1 MAQKGKYRRLLDN
14 TAVIAAGQIGS
25 KVLVYLLTRL
35 YTSVM
40 TSSEYSV
47 ASNLTETATLLIPLI
62 SLGIGEAVFR
72 FAMDKS
78 YSKKDVFTSG
88 YAAFLMGAF
97 LFAAAIPV
105 LCSIPY
111 FEGLEWLIVTYVIS
125 SILHTICSQFI
136 RAQGQFRL
144 YALQGLLNTVL
155 TITCNV
161 IFLIPLNMS
170 YVGYVLS
177 VSVADLLSMI
187 FIFVSAR
194 LWQYFD
200 IGSVTSA
207 TLKDM
212 LKFSIPMI
220 PTTIFWWVTNVS
232 DRFMITYFVGDSVNG
247 LYSAAY
253 KIPTLL
259 MVLSG
264 IFINA
269 WRNSAIDE
277 KDSKEYKSFYER
289 VFDMFSGIIFI
300 IASGIIAFTFLLTY
314 IMFAPDFRSAWI
326 YIPVLTCAM
335 VFFNF
340 VSFLGSVYVVSKKTV
355 WSFITSLAGALLNV
369 VLNFLLI
376 PIIGAMG
383 AALATLAS
391 FVIVFILRVITAS
404 RITSF
409 NMHLPKLVL
418 NGIILGVQ
426 CFVIIKQIPFWI
438 VAEIICLAVM
448 IAVNGVPYFRLAL
461 DFLKSRNKKKS

>member
-1 MAQKGKYRRLLDN
+1 
-14 TAVIAAGQIGS
+14 
-25 KVLVYLLTRL
+25 
-35 YTSVM
+35 
-40 TSSEYSV
+40 
-47 ASNLTETATLLIPLI
+47 
-62 SLGIGEAVFR
+62 
-72 FAMDKS
+72 
-78 YSKKDVFTSG
+78 
-88 YAAFLMGAF
+88 
-97 LFAAAIPV
+97 
-105 LCSIPY
+105 
-111 FEGLEWLIVTYVIS
+111 
-125 SILHTICSQFI
+125 
-136 RAQGQFRL
+136 
-144 YALQGLLNTVL
+144 
-155 TITCNV
+155 
-161 IFLIPLNMS
+161 
-170 YVGYVLS
+170 
-177 VSVADLLSMI
+177 
-187 FIFVSAR
+187 
-194 LWQYFD
+194 
-200 IGSVTSA
+200 
-207 TLKDM
+207 
-212 LKFSIPMI
+212 
-220 PTTIFWWVTNVS
+220 
-232 DRFMITYFVGDSVNG
+232 
-247 LYSAAY
+247 
-253 KIPTLL
+253 
-259 MVLSG
+259 
-264 IFINA
+264 
-269 WRNSAIDE
+269 
-277 KDSKEYKSFYER
+277 
-289 VFDMFSGIIFI
+289 MFSGIIFI

-391 FVIVFILRVITAS
+391 FVLVFILRVITAS